1 MYDRAINIGN
11 KSFVIYDQIDVVIAA
26 DADKVRRLFI
36 KWKIDRDSPKVVNLT
51 SDKETRSLIILKD
64 GMCVLSSVNATVLQK
79 RINGGCAENG
89 NAK

>member
-11 KSFVIYDQIDVVIAA
+11 KSFVIYDQIDVVISA

-79 RINGGCAENG
+79 RINGGCAEN
-89 NAK
+89 